1 MLPTGF
7 FAVLISI
14 GFLVLLC
21 VVSMRG
27 PIRTRRAHDDGAILP
42 LWAPDDLSD

>member
-14 GFLVLLC
+14 GLLMLLC
-21 VVSMRG
+21 VVSMRE
-27 PIRTRRAHDDGAILP
+27 PARKRRARDDGAILP
-42 LWAPDDLSD
+42 LWMPDDLSD